1 MNKSLVK
8 NSLYNILYKVISV
21 LYPLVAVTYVSH
33 ILKSDR
39 MGMVSYSQNIVS
51 YFVIFASLGIPTYG
65 IREIAVCADNKKNRS
80 VIFWELFSINFIST
94 SLALLTYCCLIIS
107 VNRFS
112 SQKTLYFVAGLQILF
127 NYFNVDWFYQGI
139 EEYKYISI
147 RSIIVKIF
155 AIVLLPIMV
164 RKPDDYINYALIYC
178 LAIAGNNI
186 FNIIKLRHY
195 ILKPNKKLSIIRHL
209 HPIAIL
215 LMASIAV
222 EIYAMVDT
230 TMLGFFCD
238 DSIVGCYTNS
248 MKLVRMV
255 TTTSAAIGAVLFPR
269 LSKMYNEDNIT
280 IFNELVNKGIK
291 IMLVFAI
298 PSAVGLILLR
308 RNIVIVFFGD
318 SFEGAI
324 PILTILSVM
333 IPIVVCNTIMGGQ
346 VLVTMGKETKYMFS
360 VLIASIL
367 NVILNAIFI
376 PKYGA
381 TSAAVASLIS
391 EFMVLILYLVFSR
404 DKVKVKISFDFLAS
418 IIVPLALF
426 VIISRFIIEKT
437 ITSIIINL
445 IVNVVVCVIIY
456 FGLGIILKN
465 ESMLFAFYKI
475 KNIVSERNK
484 NR

>member
-1 MNKSLVK
+1 MRPLAMCENTGMCQESMMNFFG
-8 NSLYNILYKVISV
+8 
-21 LYPLVAVTYVSH
+21 H
-33 ILKSDR
+33 I
-39 MGMVSYSQNIVS
+39 
-51 YFVIFASLGIPTYG
+51 
-65 IREIAVCADNKKNRS
+65 
-80 VIFWELFSINFIST
+80 SIN
-94 SLALLTYCCLIIS
+94 
-107 VNRFS
+107 
-112 SQKTLYFVAGLQILF
+112 K
-127 NYFNVDWFYQGI
+127 VDMS
-139 EEYKYISI
+139 KA
-147 RSIIVKIF
+147 K
-155 AIVLLPIMV
+155 
-164 RKPDDYINYALIYC
+164 C
-178 LAIAGNNI
+178 
-186 FNIIKLRHY
+186 
-195 ILKPNKKLSIIRHL
+195 
-209 HPIAIL
+209 
-215 LMASIAV
+215 ASIP
-222 EIYAMVDT
+222 VD
-230 TMLGFFCD
+230 M
-238 DSIVGCYTNS
+238 
-248 MKLVRMV
+248 
-255 TTTSAAIGAVLFPR
+255 
-269 LSKMYNEDNIT
+269 
-280 IFNELVNKGIK
+280 
-291 IMLVFAI
+291 
-298 PSAVGLILLR
+298 
-308 RNIVIVFFGD
+308 FGD